1 MSTTKAM
8 FAAPVPTYKQV
19 TNSKKL
25 FSEML
30 FDLAM
35 QELEKIDSAIL
46 WGSGVKPTEYCGILM
61 GTDSYI
67 CYNNGRL
74 YHASD
79 LNFNKASKY
88 TVLDDI
94 TELVHEVR
102 KDKNPI
108 QTVMTTN
115 LNFPLTTEYKGEWFD
130 VSLDKTEKIKAKN
143 QTMWNCTC
151 SNCKGNAYQSPFSF
165 ECENGCKGATSMS

>member
-1 MSTTKAM
+1 MSTTKVM
-8 FAAPVPTYKQV
+8 FAAPVPTYRHV
-19 TNSKKL
+19 SSGEEL

-30 FDLAM
+30 FDVAM
-35 QELEKIDSAIL
+35 IELEAIDSSIV
-46 WGSGVKPTEYCGILM
+46 WGSGNKPTEDCGIIM
-61 GTDSYI
+61 DIDSYI

-102 KDKNPI
+102 MAKNPL

-115 LNFPLTTEYKGEWFD
+115 LNFPLTTENNTKRFD
-130 VSLDKTEKIKAKN
+130 ATLDKTDKIKAKN